1 MQNLRHP
8 ASPQRLVVVLIK
20 PSKYDDLGY
29 VIRYRKGFLP
39 SNTLACLAALTDE
52 VCRKETLGA
61 GLEWRIELLD
71 DTVQDIP
78 VDAIGRRGR
87 RAGTRM
93 VVGLVGVQT
102 NQFSRAA
109 DLALAFRRQ
118 GIDVLIGG
126 FHVSGSLAMF
136 ASAPPEIQK
145 LLDGGVSI
153 VAGEVEG
160 RWGDILADVLH
171 GEIHPVYNFLAEPPD
186 LCGQPIPKADRRYLR
201 HFLTSNFGTIDAG
214 RGCPFHCSFCTI
226 INVQGRRMRSRDVE
240 SLIAGIRENYR
251 TSRVSFYFITDDN
264 FARNPCW
271 EEILDGLIRLREAE
285 QIPLEFM
292 MQVDTLAYRLENF
305 VRKSRQA
312 GCSQV
317 FIGMES
323 LNPQN
328 LAAAGKD
335 QNKVDDLANLVTAF
349 HGEGIMTHAAYIIGF
364 PFDTPASVRDDIE
377 RLKRKLCVKQAS
389 FFMLTPLAGS
399 RDHQELVNRKVPLD
413 PDLNRYD
420 AFHPTFTHSQMTKEE
435 WTEAYQDAWRSFYS
449 FENMRDILEATPP
462 DRYWNVFKN
471 FIWAKSAV
479 FIECQHPMISG
490 YFRRMD
496 RSSQRPGFARESW
509 WAHRKRRLA
518 ETRRKAAAWV
528 ALLLEMEELW
538 LQTRKVSERER
549 VLWEEIQRIRH
560 DAQEWRQLHAR
571 QLQQAYRRATER
583 LNRLPPSDGATLR
596 VPSHVTLYL
605 RSRNVF
611 SDKVLQSRA
620 ALSQFW
626 RQVRSDFCRGRLY
639 RLRPIKMAIYLVR
652 DLALM
657 IRFTMAMFS
666 SGVR

>member
-8 ASPQRLVVVLIK
+8 ATPQRLVVVLIK

-52 VCRKETLGA
+52 VRRKGTLGA
-61 GLEWRIELLD
+61 DLEWRIELLD
-71 DTVQDIP
+71 DTVQEIP

-102 NQFSRAA
+102 NQFPRAA

-126 FHVSGSLAMF
+126 FHISGSLAMF
-136 ASAPPEIQK
+136 ASTPPEIQR
-145 LLDGGVSI
+145 LLDSGVSI

-160 RWGDILADVLH
+160 RWANILADALH
-171 GEIHPVYNFLAEPPD
+171 GEIHPVYNFLSVPPD
-186 LCGQPIPKADRRYLR
+186 LCGQPIPKTDRRYLR
-201 HFLTSNFGTIDAG
+201 HFLTANFGTIDAG

-264 FARNPCW
+264 FARNPWW
-271 EEILDGLIRLREAE
+271 EEILDGLIRLREVE
-285 QIPLEFM
+285 QIPMEFM
-292 MQVDTLAYRLENF
+292 MQVDTLAYRLRNF

-323 LNPQN
+323 LNPKN

-335 QNKVDDLANLVTAF
+335 QNDVDDLANLVTAF

-364 PFDTPASVRDDIE
+364 PLDTSASVRDDIE
-377 RLKRKLCVKQAS
+377 RLKRELCVKQAS

-399 RDHQELVNRKVPLD
+399 RDHRELVDRKVPLD

-420 AFHPTFTHSQMTKEE
+420 TFHPTFTHPRMTEAE
-435 WTEAYQDAWRSFYS
+435 WTGAYQEAWQSFYS
-449 FENMRDILEATPP
+449 FENMRSILQETPP

-471 FIWAKSAV
+471 FIWAKSSV
-479 FIECQHPMISG
+479 FIEYQHPMISG

-496 RSSQRPGFARESW
+496 RSSRRPGFGKESW
-509 WAHRKRRLA
+509 WTHRRRQLA
-518 ETRRKAAAWV
+518 ESRRKAAAWI

-538 LQTRKVSERER
+538 LQTRKLGEGER
-549 VLWEEIQRIRH
+549 VLWEEVLRIRD
-560 DAQEWRQLHAR
+560 DAQEWRQLHVE
-571 QLQQAYRRATER
+571 QLQQAFRQATER
-583 LNRLPPSDGATLR
+583 LKQLPSSANERLH
-596 VPSHVTLYL
+596 VPSHVSLYL

-611 SDKVLQSRA
+611 SDRVLRSRA
-620 ALSQFW
+620 ALSRFW
-626 RQVRSDFCRGRLY
+626 MQMRSDFSRGRFY
-639 RLRPIKMAIYLVR
+639 RLRPMKMAICLVR

-657 IRFTMAMFS
+657 IRFAIAMFS
-666 SGVR
+666 PGIR